1 MPIPAQRLG
10 KLFNS
15 TVSGLTD
22 GKQLTDDKNIEPCSL
37 IRRFQ
42 IIALKD
48 IQLNLTGHSIPSMVK
63 TYLDNTNQEQGQSK
77 PPHIYTIPIS
87 KVLCVC
93 LLWI

>member
-1 MPIPAQRLG
+1 MELLTTVRLCHTPTPAQRLG

-48 IQLNLTGHSIPSMVK
+48 IQLNLTGHSI
-63 TYLDNTNQEQGQSK
+63 NGQNL
-77 PPHIYTIPIS
+77 PR
-87 KVLCVC
+87 
-93 LLWI
+93 